1 MDTIGRLLRKA
12 WFLLLRKRFNS
23 ELDEEMAFHRS
34 LAEQGFQADG
44 MTLEHAIR
52 SIRISER

>member
-1 MDTIGRLLRKA
+1 MDTIGRLLRKV

-44 MTLEHAIR
+44 ITPEHAIR
-52 SIRISER
+52 SM